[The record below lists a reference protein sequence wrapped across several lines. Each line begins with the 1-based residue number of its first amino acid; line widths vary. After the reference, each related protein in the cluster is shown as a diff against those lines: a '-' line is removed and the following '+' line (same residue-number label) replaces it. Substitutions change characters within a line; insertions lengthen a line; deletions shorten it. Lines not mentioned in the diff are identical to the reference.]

1 MLTQL
6 CYDHF
11 AYPTRR
17 STSSLVRRRGGYPR
31 RRRDISVD
39 AYCAYSSSFEV
50 CTALQISNLPLPSD
64 YSTAFTFLQVLF
76 KKNMRFRKKVRFS
89 PGFFARCVVCF
100 LLSAWLCC
108 ALKLCCGAMHGFAG
122 AVRGMLLAVRLVLC
136 GAKGRAVLAALLQ
149 KAYCLGYGDLLCA
162 RACVRCFSC
171 LLFGRDC
178 LCGLL

>member
-11 AYPTRR
+11 AYSTRR

-31 RRRDISVD
+31 CRRDISVD

-89 PGFFARCVVCF
+89 PGFCT
-100 LLSAWLCC
+100 
-108 ALKLCCGAMHGFAG
+108 
-122 AVRGMLLAVRLVLC
+122 VRGMLLAVRLALC

-162 RACVRCFSC
+162 RACVRCFSR
-171 LLFGRDC
+171 LLFGRAYLCC
-178 LCGLL
+178 LL